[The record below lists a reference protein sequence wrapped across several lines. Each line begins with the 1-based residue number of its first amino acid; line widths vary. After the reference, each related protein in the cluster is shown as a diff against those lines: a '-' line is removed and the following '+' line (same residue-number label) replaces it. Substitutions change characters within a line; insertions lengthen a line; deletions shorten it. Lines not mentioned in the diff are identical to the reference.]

1 MNEKPFEVKI
11 HDVHLDA
18 DYADWLRNGT
28 AFGKEGSTQREASP
42 ERTRKRAEEDDL
54 RFAESFERL
63 LKEAKKDDNIPGS
76 NLNG

>member
-28 AFGKEGSTQREASP
+28 AFGKEGST
-42 ERTRKRAEEDDL
+42 
-54 RFAESFERL
+54 
-63 LKEAKKDDNIPGS
+63 
-76 NLNG
+76 